1 MNRNLKLKN
10 KIILII
16 MLAILIVPLLS
27 IYNVVQADS
36 EENSQDNIKTQTVN
50 DSETYSS
57 EIKEEQ
63 VQATDS
69 GTTSEDWTD
78 FSNAKYE
85 LKKDGISGA
94 LVEATGVSVKTNRRY
109 YIYISSVSTKPEI
122 NNISEEEKLDFEYN
136 EKDGKFVANQRGKIA
151 KFVELNQDIYI
162 NVIERNNSTGK
173 YEIVSY
179 GNKVERFAEAK
190 YSDAFHA
197 THMTNGVDQIITTFT
212 HAEENNRKIQIKIGK
227 ISNTTI
233 LNKLKNQDATGFYE
247 LLEFAK
253 SGSAIYNE
261 TLNADKNDSFAIE
274 YNTTNKDNAVIDI
287 KGLQDKEY
295 YYLYIKPDDENGKYV
310 SNEAVTL
317 AQANVYNGGWGLFFY
332 GSSDFKWADFGNI
345 NENNNGNIPGNV
357 EDDSIA
363 PVELPHAGSETLIWI
378 GVGAISIVVGAVLY
392 SRYKKYQGI

>member
-63 VQATDS
+63 VQATDA

-94 LVEATGVSVKTNRRY
+94 LVEATGVVGKTNSTY
-109 YIYISSVSTKPEI
+109 YVYITSTLAKPDI
-122 NNISEEEKLDFEYN
+122 NEFLKEEKIYFEYN
-136 EKDGKFVANQRGKIA
+136 EEEKKFVSNGNLMVA
-151 KFVELNQDIYI
+151 KFVEINQDLYI
-162 NVIERNNSTGK
+162 NIIEYSAGK

-197 THMTNGVDQIITTFT
+197 TFMTNEKDQIVTTFT
-212 HAEENNRKIQIKIGK
+212 HAKENNRKMQIKIGK
-227 ISNTTI
+227 ISDTTI
-233 LNKLKNQDATGFYE
+233 LNKLKNQNATGFSE
-247 LLEFAK
+247 LLGFAK
-253 SGSAIYNE
+253 SDSAIYNE
-261 TLNADKNDSFAIE
+261 TLEANKEDDSYNIE
-274 YNTTNKDNAVIDI
+274 YNTIYTDKSVIDI
-287 KGLQDKEY
+287 RGLQNKEY
-295 YYLYIKPDDENGKYV
+295 YYLYIKTDDENGKYV